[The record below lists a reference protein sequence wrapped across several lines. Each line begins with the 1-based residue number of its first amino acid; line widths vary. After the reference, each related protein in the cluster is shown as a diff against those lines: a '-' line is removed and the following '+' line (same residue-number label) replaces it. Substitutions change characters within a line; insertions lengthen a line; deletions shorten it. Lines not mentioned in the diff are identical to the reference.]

1 MRRIAALALGIL
13 TAACAPRP
21 QITPVPADAPAE
33 LVALA
38 GAAVMIGAGDIASC
52 GSTGDERTARIVD
65 SIIKADSVA
74 GVENF
79 VFTLGDNAYPDGSAR
94 DFERCFTP
102 SWGDPKKS
110 IMKVI
115 HPSPGNH
122 EHHTNGAASYYNYF
136 GERAA
141 GSAKRGYYSYDVG
154 AWKVIVINSEIV
166 VNPEFPR
173 SDEVAQLTWIKNEMK
188 TSTKACTMAYFH
200 HPRFSSGWH
209 GSDAR
214 MAPTWQAMMDG
225 GVDLVLAGH
234 DHHYER
240 LAPMNAEGVRDTV
253 KGIPSFVV
261 GTGGGELRGLKGTKA
276 PNSEYRLQGYF
287 GVLKLTLGDK
297 GYTSAFIDTNGRAWD
312 PVAGSCIQNKA
323 PTPTPTAAP

>member
-1 MRRIAALALGIL
+1 MGRPEEKHHEGHPPVAGQSRASHQRRRILL
-13 TAACAPRP
+13 
-21 QITPVPADAPAE
+21 QIF
-33 LVALA
+33 
-38 GAAVMIGAGDIASC
+38 
-52 GSTGDERTARIVD
+52 R
-65 SIIKADSVA
+65 
-74 GVENF
+74 
-79 VFTLGDNAYPDGSAR
+79 
-94 DFERCFTP
+94 
-102 SWGDPKKS
+102 
-110 IMKVI
+110 
-115 HPSPGNH
+115 
-122 EHHTNGAASYYNYF
+122 
-136 GERAA
+136 ERAA

-173 SDEVAQLTWIKNEMK
+173 SDEADQLTWIKNEMK
-188 TSTKACTMAYFH
+188 TSTKACTLAYFH

-209 GSDAR
+209 GSDPR

-240 LAPMNAEGVRDTV
+240 LAPMNAEGVRDSV

-261 GTGGGELRGLKGTKA
+261 GTGGGELRGLQRTMT

-297 GYTSAFIDTNGRAWD
+297 GYTSAFIDTNARVWD
-312 PVAGSCIQNKA
+312 PVAGGCIQNKA
-323 PTPTPTAAP
+323 PTPTPDHGAAISAKRDLLLGTVALLGHVDELHGERQVAVADHRVARRVEMDHDATGQGWVDVALEPDRPFSPPSRSVTRTRRIPDRSKVTTLSTPAWVRTSMVRITYS